1 MTAKARD
8 GQGRWRSM
16 TIGVRVSPEENAE
29 INALAALCGM
39 KKQDYCISRMLAR
52 DIIVMGNPKVYK
64 ALKSQMEQLCLEF
77 SRICGV
83 GEISL
88 EVLRALEI
96 VAKIYEGMQQ
106 ENERRGY
113 NGKLQ

>member
-16 TIGVRVSPEENAE
+16 TIGVRVSPEENTE

-52 DIIVMGNPKVYK
+52 DIIVTGNPKVYK
-64 ALKSQMEQLCLEF
+64 ALKSQMEQLYLEF
-77 SRICGV
+77 SRLCSFV
-83 GEISL
+83 DISPEMLRVL
-88 EVLRALEI
+88 EFLC
-96 VAKIYEGMQQ
+96 KIYEGMQK
-106 ENERRGY
+106 ENERRC
-113 NGKLQ
+113 KCDQ